1 MYFGEHALIVQPHL
15 PNLSSFRYLS
25 ILAILLFGIA
35 VDVTA
40 QSISL
45 ESSDAGGMTYTY
57 RYTPHGSLPQHDEP
71 LSLSDLAS
79 FLGEGWDES
88 AMVALGQ
95 RGDAVMRVLEA
106 NSTEY
111 RVTLTDEAQQAL
123 QWPLADLGP
132 VGVFR
137 TEPHRL
143 LRLRMARYDEGVLRV
158 YSHVRVRIDAAE
170 RSLRDQL
177 GALTAP
183 SRALQVTRSVLAD
196 GDMLRF
202 SVSEEGIYRVDR
214 DVISRMGLDPARV
227 NPQHIR
233 IYYNGHAPLP
243 ALNSAPRPEDL
254 VEIPRWV
261 VASSNTFG
269 PNDAVYFYVRGLQFW
284 QPSTNGSSWQHV
296 THPFSTSG
304 AVFVRVREG
313 DAPELALRMQ
323 QGTGTP
329 LTQVTGRFILDLDEF
344 MWSKEGGSGLQ
355 WFSQRIAPGSNRQLF
370 TGSQLPG
377 FTGGTV
383 QIEALAAVQSCNV
396 TPAASIRFFSNT
408 TTLAQESPGAVSCNQ
423 VESSIAALRLYSF
436 TFSSAPASFP
446 LSFTLIQGGATAQT
460 PLAAVDWVRAF
471 FPQNLTAS
479 EGLLRFATPLGTP
492 VSRYGLAG
500 FSEVPEV
507 WDVTDPLAPV
517 RLSVTT
523 EGNVRVVSAAGGR
536 EILAFVRTATRPLAG
551 TPRRI
556 AAQNLRGITDFPLLA
571 LITPDTLRAEA
582 EQLAQRRRQQGLPT
596 VVTTVNAIYN
606 EFSGGVPD
614 MRAVRDYLKFLYD
627 RAPSADQRLRYAL
640 LFGDG
645 HFNFRALGNT
655 ASLNNWIFPYQ
666 TDVSLNPIQSYT
678 SDDYFG
684 LLDDS
689 EGLWDPSSAGREFID
704 IGIGRIPLQNRSQ
717 AQSFLRKVQAYE
729 DGTTAGLWRTRYV
742 FVADDGYTGSAG
754 ALTDDDLHL
763 QNADLLAQFM
773 EQSFPFL
780 NQQKIYADVFERAFV
795 GRWRV
800 PGARDAFLRAIDDGA
815 LVFNYSGHG
824 NPETLADE
832 ELFRRDDA
840 ERLTNLQTLPVFITA
855 TCSFG
860 RWDLDGL
867 QSAAEALVL
876 NPAGGA
882 IAAFTTVRIV
892 YTSPNPLALNPGLNR
907 AVNIGL
913 FTLGEDGLPVRLGD
927 AMLRAKNTGV
937 GSDFNA
943 RKFNLLGD
951 PSMRLGLPPAPV
963 RLSRINTLVLSDT
976 DTSRAPIRALDRI
989 TLQGQ
994 VQTDQGTLDTSAN
1007 GVVVLT
1013 VYDVARQIPIPYPR
1027 YMNRPY
1033 FTSREDVLWRGQVP
1047 VRGGQFEA
1055 TFVVPK
1061 DISYANQP
1069 GRIAAYARLNTQE
1082 GIGATERI
1090 RVGGSIPSLPE
1101 DTRGPEIRLFL
1112 ADTTFVSGSVV
1123 PPNTELIVRLFDD
1136 TGINAAGAG
1145 VGHEMLLTVNGDAA
1159 SAVNIGNRFEADP
1172 AEYRAGTVRFPL
1184 LNLPEGPG
1192 SLRVRAW
1199 DVMNNASVQDLDFVV
1214 RAAESLHIAQFLPFP
1229 NPTTGPTRFSFEH
1242 NQPIGTPADVRLR
1255 IFTVQGTPVR
1265 TLDKDEALPM
1275 GILSG
1280 SRVEIPWDGRD
1291 EDGSRLAPGVY
1302 LVHLRVRVEQP
1313 DGQIRVVERVERL
1326 AVLR

>member
-1 MYFGEHALIVQPHL
+1 MYFDELALNVKRHL
-15 PNLSSFRYLS
+15 CSLSSFRYVW
-25 ILAILLFGIA
+25 ILAVALLGFTASAG
-35 VDVTA
+35 A
-40 QSISL
+40 QSVEQIA
-45 ESSDAGGMTYTY
+45 SDEGGITYTY
-57 RYTPHGSLPQHDEP
+57 RFSTSGVLPERDEP
-71 LSLSDLAS
+71 LILADLGP
-79 FLGEGWDES
+79 LMGEGWDES
-88 AMVALGQ
+88 AMVPLAG
-95 RGDAVMRVLEA
+95 RGAAFVQVLEA
-106 NSTEY
+106 QYEEY
-111 RVTLTDEAQQAL
+111 RVALSEEALEAL
-123 QWPLADLGP
+123 RLPLAELGP
-132 VGVFR
+132 EGLFR
-137 TEPHRL
+137 AEPHRL
-143 LRLRMARYDEGVLRV
+143 LRLRMVRVEDGVLRV
-158 YSHVRVRIDAAE
+158 YSNVRVRVLAE
-170 RSLRDQL
+170 LLPLDTQLR
-177 GALTAP
+177 ALEAP
-183 SRALQVTRSVLAD
+183 SRPQTVTRSLLAD
-196 GDMLRF
+196 GDMVRF
-202 SVSEEGIYRVDR
+202 SVSEEGVYRVDR

-227 NPQHIR
+227 NPRHVR

-243 ALNSAPRPEDL
+243 AVNSAPRPEDL

-261 VASSNTFG
+261 VASGTTFG
-269 PNDAVYFYVRGLQFW
+269 ATDAVYFYVRGLQFW
-284 QPSTNGSSWQHV
+284 QPTANGTDWQHV
-296 THPFSTSG
+296 THPFSASG

-313 DAPELALRMQ
+313 DAPELAQ
-323 QGTGTP
+323 STVQGSGTIQ
-329 LTQVTGRFILDLDEF
+329 TQVNGRFVLDLDEF

-355 WFSQRIAPGSNRQLF
+355 WFSQRIAPGASRQLF
-370 TGSQLPG
+370 SGTQLSG
-377 FTGGTV
+377 FTGGNV

-423 VESSIAALRLYSF
+423 VESSIAALRLFSF
-436 TFSSAPASFP
+436 SFANAPATFP

-460 PLAAVDWVRAF
+460 PLAAVDWVRVYY
-471 FPQNLTAS
+471 PQNLTATD
-479 EGLLRFATPLGTP
+479 GLLRFATPLGTP
-492 VSRYGLAG
+492 LTRYGLAG

-517 RLSVTT
+517 SLNVST
-523 EGNVRVVSAAGGR
+523 EGATRTVSSLGGR
-536 EILAFVRTATRPLAG
+536 EIVAFVRSATRVLPG

-556 AAQNLRGITDFPLLA
+556 AAQNLRGITDFPALA
-571 LITPDTLRAEA
+571 IITPDTLVAEA
-582 EQLAQRRRQQGLPT
+582 QQLAQRRTQQGLPT
-596 VVTTVNAIYN
+596 VVATIGAIYN

-645 HFNFRALGNT
+645 HFNFRGIGNT
-655 ASLNNWIFPYQ
+655 GTLNNWIFPYQ

-684 LLDDS
+684 LLDDN
-689 EGLWDPSSAGREFID
+689 EGAWEPSSAGREFVD
-704 IGIGRIPLQNRSQ
+704 IGIGRIPLQNRAQ

-729 DGTTAGLWRTRYV
+729 DGSTAGLWRTRYV

-754 ALTDDDLHL
+754 ILTDDDLHL

-773 EQSFPFL
+773 EQTFPFL
-780 NQQKIYADVFERAFV
+780 NQQKIYADVFDRAFV

-800 PGARDAFLRAIDDGA
+800 PGARDAFLRSIDDGA

-860 RWDLDGL
+860 RWDLDGT

-913 FTLGEDGLPVRLGD
+913 FTPDDDGEPVRLGD

-963 RLSRINTLVLSDT
+963 RLTRINSLVVTDSDT
-976 DTSRAPIRALDRI
+976 AKAPVRALDRI
-989 TLQGQ
+989 TLEGEIVNAAGQ
-994 VQTDQGTLDTSAN
+994 REASAN
-1007 GVVVLT
+1007 GDVVLT
-1013 VYDVARQIPIPYPR
+1013 VYDVAREVPIPYPR

-1047 VRGGQFEA
+1047 VRGGQFDA

-1061 DISYANQP
+1061 DISYANQS
-1069 GRIAAYARLNTQE
+1069 GRIAAYARLNNRE
-1082 GIGATERI
+1082 GLGATERI
-1090 RVGGSIPSLPE
+1090 RVGGSIPALP
-1101 DTRGPEIRLFL
+1101 DDARGPEIRLFL
-1112 ADTTFVSGSVV
+1112 ADTTFISGGTV
-1123 PPNTELIVRLFDD
+1123 PANTELIVRLFDD

-1172 AEYRAGTVRFPL
+1172 AEYRAGTVRYPL
-1184 LNLPEGPG
+1184 ANLPEGPG
-1192 SLRVRAW
+1192 TLTVRAW
-1199 DVMNNASVQDLDFVV
+1199 DVMNNATVQQLDFVV
-1214 RAAESLHIAQFLPFP
+1214 RSTEALHVAHFLPFP

-1255 IFTVQGTPVR
+1255 IFTVTGTPVR
-1265 TLDKDEALPM
+1265 TLAHEHTLPM
-1275 GILSG
+1275 GILAG

-1291 EDGSRLAPGVY
+1291 DDGSRLAPGVY
-1302 LVHLRVRVEQP
+1302 LVQLRVRVEQP

-1326 AVLR
+1326 ALLR